1 MAECIFCEEEVSED
15 AEECPHCDKKPF
27 SGMYFDP
34 STFDEAAR
42 LDEGGDPE
50 GAWRILFEE
59 WRQHTDHDYFDEE
72 MAGKIRERIDALLDR
87 NPGMIGRR
95 IEIMK
100 DDMLIDVFWSGGYDV
115 SIAEEAMRLAREA
128 GRPDLELEAL
138 GQHVS
143 IQVTRH
149 GGVYRDRPGLR
160 ETIEELERQVAEMGL
175 QPSDE
180 EGG

>member
-72 MAGKIRERIDALLDR
+72 MVGKIRERIDALLDR

-128 GRPDLELEAL
+128 GRPDLELGAL
-138 GQHVS
+138 DQHVS

-149 GGVYRDRPGLR
+149 GGSYRDRPGLR